1 MKEDYLEWLCKSHRR
16 FNMSTF
22 KFVVSRWVIN
32 TNYDNWKGLRMTK
45 DVRRINIGNILVVV
59 CNKGEITVE
68 FKKKQRGMTYETSL
82 KEEEINLLKE
92 KGQNR

>member
-1 MKEDYLEWLCKSHRR
+1 
-16 FNMSTF
+16 
-22 KFVVSRWVIN
+22 
-32 TNYDNWKGLRMTK
+32 MTK

-68 FKKKQRGMTYETSL
+68 FKKKQRGMTYETSR